1 MGKLST
7 HILDTATG
15 KPAAGVRIYCELMH
29 GDHYHLV
36 AEAITNSD
44 GRTDTPLL
52 SGDNFHKG
60 RYRLSFL
67 VGEYF
72 DKLGLPLPEEKFLDV
87 VPIEF
92 GINDPNQNYH
102 VPLVVTPWS
111 YSTYRGS

>member
-7 HILDTATG
+7 HILDTSLG
-15 KPAAGVRIYCELMH
+15 KPAGGVRIYCELMH

-36 AEAITNSD
+36 AEATTNQD
-44 GRTDTPLL
+44 GRTDVPLL
-52 SGDNFHKG
+52 QGDNFHKG

-72 DKLGLPLPEEKFLDV
+72 DKLGLNLPQEKFLDI

-92 GINDPNQNYH
+92 GIDDANQNYH
-102 VPLVVTPWS
+102 VPLLITPYS